1 MNNNGIE
8 SNTKYMKRD
17 IIKKYIIITVMAFIY
32 AAAVSLFID
41 PNNMAPGGVTG
52 IAIIISRFMPVETG
66 TLIFMFNIPIFLF
79 SIWKFGMRFTLST
92 VYAITLI
99 SIFTNILSPLGAAT
113 NDILLA
119 ALAGGVLYA
128 ISIGLMFKAGA
139 TTGGMDIIVKW
150 LRIKLPYLKTGV
162 LFFITDAIIITIS
175 GIAFKNVDSALYAV
189 ITVAVNSVALDIVLY
204 GKDEAKLI
212 YIISD
217 RAQDITARLLKELD
231 IGATYIEGRG
241 AFSGKEKQV
250 LMCAVKKQMS
260 PRLEEIVKEED
271 TEAFMIISSATEVF
285 GEGYKSYFNE
295 RI

>member
-1 MNNNGIE
+1 MSKLG
-8 SNTKYMKRD
+8 TL
-17 IIKKYIIITVMAFIY
+17 KKYIIITVMAFVY

-41 PNNMAPGGVTG
+41 PNDMAPGGVTG
-52 IAIIISRFMPVETG
+52 IAIIISRFLPIETG
-66 TLIFMFNIPIFLF
+66 TLIFAFNVPILLF
-79 SIWKFGMRFTLST
+79 SIWKFGLRFTIST
-92 VYAITLI
+92 VYSITLI
-99 SIFTNILSPLGAAT
+99 SLFTNILAPLGAAT
-113 NDILLA
+113 DDILLA

-128 ISIGLMFKAGA
+128 ISIGFMFKAGA

-162 LFFITDAIIITIS
+162 LFFVTDVIIIMMS
-175 GIAFKNVDSALYAV
+175 GIVFKNIDAALYAG
-189 ITVAVNSVALDIVLY
+189 ITVAVNSVVLDIVLY

-217 RAQDITARLLKELD
+217 HSEEIAGRMLKELD
-231 IGATYIEGRG
+231 VGVTYIEGRG

-250 LMCAVKKQMS
+250 LMCAVKKPVS
-260 PRLEEIVKEED
+260 PRVEAVVREED
-271 TEAFMIISSATEVF
+271 ADAFMIISSATEVF